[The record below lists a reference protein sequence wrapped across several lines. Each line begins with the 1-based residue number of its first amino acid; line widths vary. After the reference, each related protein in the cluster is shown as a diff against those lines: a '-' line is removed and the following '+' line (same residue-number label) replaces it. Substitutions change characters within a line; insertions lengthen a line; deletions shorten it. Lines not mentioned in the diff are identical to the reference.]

1 MQRNSHLLG
10 TPNIL
15 LRRFFCPLKVTKI
28 ELMSEVRTDGFCSL
42 HSVSFKYWRARV
54 TYKKDKMSFP
64 LWTYLQ
70 NVVWISR
77 YLGKSESVEKSQE
90 CLNSLSQGVRD
101 WILKYTKEPYYFQF
115 GHLRTCSCHCHCQ
128 IMRTPENSGK
138 RAWYLS
144 CYLISCNRQIFHF
157 RNRVW
162 VEVLWSLHILIG
174 DSMITDSGKR
184 SPAGASETLICTRA
198 TRGACGTTDS
208 ELESLGW
215 SLRLL
220 PSGQAP
226 GDFRCYKSGFR

>member
-1 MQRNSHLLG
+1 MFLS
-10 TPNIL
+10 NIEEQEWHI
-15 LRRFFCPLKVTKI
+15 RRIRCHSL
-28 ELMSEVRTDGFCSL
+28 SEPISKHVI
-42 HSVSFKYWRARV
+42 
-54 TYKKDKMSFP
+54 
-64 LWTYLQ
+64 
-70 NVVWISR
+70 WISL

-184 SPAGASETLICTRA
+184 SPASASETLICTRA

-208 ELESLGW
+208 ELESLGVEPKTLAFW
-215 SLRLL
+215 TSSRWFPML
-220 PSGQAP
+220 QVW
-226 GDFRCYKSGFR
+226 F